1 MRFVL
6 LTVLLLLAAPAG
18 SVAAAQPVAR
28 VASTEGIVLLVRDGS
43 RAPLGAAEPLFLDDE
58 VRTGHNGR
66 LVVEG
71 DGGLTLVIGPASEV
85 KLRRW
90 LTRPQGGRVD
100 AVLTM
105 LTGVMRLFTTGSGER
120 SIDVETRAA
129 VASVRSTEWLVEAT
143 AASTG
148 VFSIAGVVEVVA
160 AGTTVRLTPGLGTDA
175 VLGGP
180 PAAPAAWA
188 APRLARVEAAAPRP

>member
-1 MRFVL
+1 MRWLVL
-6 LTVLLLLAAPAG
+6 VLLLVVSPMTAD
-18 SVAAAQPVAR
+18 AAQPVAR
-28 VASTEGIVLLVRDGS
+28 VASTEGIVLVVRAGRRS
-43 RAPLGAAEPLFLDDE
+43 PIGAAEPLFLDDE
-58 VRTGHNGR
+58 VRTGHDGR

-71 DGGLTLVIGPASEV
+71 EGGLTLVIGPASEV

-90 LTRPQGGRVD
+90 LVRPQGGRVE
-100 AVLTM
+100 AVLSM

-148 VFSIAGVVEVVA
+148 VFSVAGVVEVVA
-160 AGTTVRLTPGLGTDA
+160 AGATVRLTPGLGTDA

-188 APRLARVEAAAPRP
+188 APRLARVAAAVPRP

>member
-1 MRFVL
+1 MRLLVL
-6 LTVLLLLAAPAG
+6 VLLLAVAAPAG
-18 SVAAAQPVAR
+18 SVVAAQPVAR
-28 VASTEGIVLLVRDGS
+28 VTSSEGIVLLLRDGS
-43 RAPLGAAEPLFLDDE
+43 RAPVAAAEPLFLDDE
-58 VRTGHNGR
+58 VRTGHDGR

-90 LTRPQGGRVD
+90 LAPPQGGRVE

-105 LTGVMRLFTTGSGER
+105 LTGVMRLFTAGRGER

-148 VFSIAGVVEVVA
+148 VFSVEGVVEVVA
-160 AGTTVRLTPGLGTDA
+160 SGATVQLTAGLGTDA

-188 APRLARVEAAAPRP
+188 AQRLARVEAAVPRP